1 MNSSTSSV
9 MPSTLVG
16 GKRPSLEEQLQEEI
30 LKRKQRARR
39 NAARLKAKQDAALL
53 QAERDAALEKAE
65 LAILNASNAHAAIVY
80 ELICEARALAAPHI
94 VPNTP
99 AKRSWFSLF

>member
-16 GKRPSLEEQLQEEI
+16 GKRPSLEEQLREEI

-65 LAILNASNAHAAIVY
+65 LARMTAANLKAAILF
-80 ELICEARALAAPHI
+80 ELICEARAHAAPHI

-99 AKRSWFSLF
+99 PKRSWFGLF